1 MRVLI
6 VEDEQAVG
14 MVLQDFLRE
23 FDNDAELVPS
33 AEEALPRLQHGRPD
47 LVLLDFRLPGMSG
60 LDFLQLPLV
69 RDTRVPII
77 VISGIT
83 TEEQAR
89 ECLRLGAIDFA
100 QKPIQLAHL
109 QTLVETVELRALSC
123 SGRDDPGPAV
133 PPAD

>member
-14 MVLQDFLRE
+14 MVLQDVLRE
-23 FDNDAELVPS
+23 LDHEAELVPS
-33 AEEALPRLQHGRPD
+33 AEEALPRLQHSRPD

-77 VISGIT
+77 VISGVT
-83 TEEQAR
+83 TEEQAQ
-89 ECLRLGAIDFA
+89 ECLRSGAIEFA
-100 QKPIQLAHL
+100 RKPVPLAHL
-109 QTLVETVELRALSC
+109 QTLVETVALQALARDQ
-123 SGRDDPGPAV
+123 RDDPGPAI
-133 PPAD
+133 PPTD

>member
-6 VEDEQAVG
+6 VEDEEAVG
-14 MVLQDFLRE
+14 VAFQDLLRAL
-23 FDNDAELVPS
+23 DHDAELVPS

-69 RDTRVPII
+69 RDSRVPTI
-77 VISGIT
+77 VISGVT
-83 TEEQAR
+83 TEEQAQ
-89 ECLRLGAIDFA
+89 ECLRLGALDFA

-109 QTLVETVELRALSC
+109 QTLVETVALRALSC
-123 SGRDDPGPAV
+123 GRRDDLGPAV
-133 PPAD
+133 APAD